1 MNYNNYSEKK
11 QAGFE
16 DMMTQEELERR
27 VGSMS
32 DEEQA
37 HFKLLIHKIV
47 MCYGD
52 GNAQGVFIIGRA
64 EDNVAGVVTLNC
76 NEMEASQLMLAAN
89 DFFGFLNVLGAPPKE
104 NFN

>member
-1 MNYNNYSEKK
+1 MNYNNYSGKK
-11 QAGFE
+11 EMGFE
-16 DMMTQEELERR
+16 DMMTQAELERR
-27 VGSMS
+27 VGAMS
-32 DEEQA
+32 DEEQS
-37 HFKLLIHKIV
+37 HFKLLIHKLV

-52 GNAQGVFIIGRA
+52 GNAQGVVIIGRA
-64 EDNVAGVVTLNC
+64 EDAIAGVVTLNC

>member
-1 MNYNNYSEKK
+1 MSYVDFDGS
-11 QAGFE
+11 
-16 DMMTQEELERR
+16 MTEAELHRR
-27 VGSMS
+27 VTAMS

-37 HFKLLIHKIV
+37 HFKLLIHKLV

-52 GNAQGVFIIGRA
+52 GNAQGVVIVGRA
-64 EDNVAGVVTLNC
+64 EDQLAGVVTLNC

-89 DFFGFLNVLGAPPKE
+89 DFFGFLNVLDAPPKE

>member
-1 MNYNNYSEKK
+1 MSFV
-11 QAGFE
+11 QGDFS
-16 DMMTQEELERR
+16 MTEEELERR
-27 VGSMS
+27 VEAMS
-32 DEEQA
+32 DEEQH
-37 HFKLLIHKIV
+37 HFRLLIHKIV
-47 MCYGD
+47 MCYGE

-64 EDNVAGVVTLNC
+64 EDKVAGVVTLNC

>member
-1 MNYNNYSEKK
+1 MTEK
-11 QAGFE
+11 
-16 DMMTQEELERR
+16 ELEQR
-27 VGSMS
+27 VEAMS
-32 DEEQA
+32 DEEQH
-37 HFKLLIHKIV
+37 HFRLLIHKIV
-47 MCYGD
+47 MCYGE

-64 EDNVAGVVTLNC
+64 EDKVAGVVTLNC